1 MSLFS
6 ICTCIHIWHYV
17 YVLLVL
23 IIIVGEYIKQMN
35 GKINPLLVEKKEL
48 TDEELEKL
56 GKRVEE
62 TYPKSS

>member
-1 MSLFS
+1 M
-6 ICTCIHIWHYV
+6 
-17 YVLLVL
+17 YVLHVL